1 LKRNISSIYVPT
13 YYPHPANDKYIRRV
27 VFRARRPRL
36 KSEETKKYVIEK
48 LKIGWAPEIIS
59 SRLKA
64 EDKLSCVSHEAI
76 YQYIYKDA
84 EELIQYLPRK
94 HKKRKKKYKYRTNKL
109 EETSKISILDRPEH
123 IGNRT
128 EFGHWESDSIESK
141 NRKNSLNV
149 LVERVSRYVHIT
161 KLDSKKAC
169 DTANAII
176 NKLSKHPEHFCQSIT
191 YDNGSE
197 NAQHQKINI
206 KLKTLSYFCQPY
218 RSWEKGAVEQAN
230 GLIRRFFPK
239 KTDFSEVSWGE
250 IKKVENLL
258 NSRPKKCLDF
268 KNHKRSIIRYVVHL
282 QLERGIDN
290 LYFTLLV

>member
-1 LKRNISSIYVPT
+1 
-13 YYPHPANDKYIRRV
+13 
-27 VFRARRPRL
+27 
-36 KSEETKKYVIEK
+36 
-48 LKIGWAPEIIS
+48 
-59 SRLKA
+59 
-64 EDKLSCVSHEAI
+64 
-76 YQYIYKDA
+76 
-84 EELIQYLPRK
+84 
-94 HKKRKKKYKYRTNKL
+94 
-109 EETSKISILDRPEH
+109 LDRPEH

-141 NRKNSLNV
+141 NRKNSINV
-149 LVERVSRYVHIT
+149 LVERVYRYVHIT

-282 QLERGIDN
+282 QLERGLLIKANKTWDN
-290 LYFTLLV
+290 NNTEITVNSQDAEKLIYLTQNNMFKSAGVIIVLD